1 MFYIFLWVQ
10 AKPPPA
16 SSIGRLDIRQS
27 TLFNVLCVT
36 ALGLLPTLFYT
47 AYVCSPIYSA
57 LRQLGICRPIL
68 EVGGSPGDLQYPG
81 YSQRVDRNTI
91 HFTYPSLS
99 KGLLM
104 VGSMVRFPVHK
115 GYFGKPAHHTGVST
129 LSWLLISK
137 LLNPQPAA
145 PGQDAL
151 GLITIYPRPDE
162 HEISAAA
169 PGQHRPQPF
178 DPASFLLEPLIRS
191 PCKYTFSSSVM
202 LP

>member
-36 ALGLLPTLFYT
+36 GLGLLPTLFYT
-47 AYVCSPIYSA
+47 AYVCSPIYSV
-57 LRQLGICRPIL
+57 LRQLRICRPIL

-81 YSQRVDRNTI
+81 YYQRADRDTI

-99 KGLLM
+99 QGLLV
-104 VGSMVRFPVHK
+104 VGPMVRFPFHK
-115 GYFGKPAHHTGVST
+115 GYYGKPAHHAGVST
-129 LSWLLISK
+129 LSRLLISK
-137 LLNPQPAA
+137 LLNPRPVV

-162 HEISAAA
+162 HGISAAA
-169 PGQHRPQPF
+169 PGQRRPQ
-178 DPASFLLEPLIRS
+178 LLLSDLLSIGSR
-191 PCKYTFSSSVM
+191 
-202 LP
+202 

>member
-99 KGLLM
+99 KGLLV
-104 VGSMVRFPVHK
+104 VGPMVRFPVHK
-115 GYFGKPAHHTGVST
+115 GYYGKPAHHAGVST
-129 LSWLLISK
+129 LTRLLISK
-137 LLNPQPAA
+137 LLNPRPAA

-162 HEISAAA
+162 HSYPLQLPVSTGRSHSIQ
-169 PGQHRPQPF
+169 PPFHR
-178 DPASFLLEPLIRS
+178 RS
-191 PCKYTFSSSVM
+191 R
-202 LP
+202 